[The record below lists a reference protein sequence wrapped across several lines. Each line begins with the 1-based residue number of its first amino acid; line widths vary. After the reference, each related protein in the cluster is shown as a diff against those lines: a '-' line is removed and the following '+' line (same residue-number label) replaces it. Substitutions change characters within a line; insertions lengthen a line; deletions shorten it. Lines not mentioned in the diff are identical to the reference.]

1 MGKAT
6 NFEELEATVK
16 RLAERLQHVE
26 TELALRRLVH
36 DYCIGADHRDLDR
49 WREVWTE
56 DAVWETSP
64 EPDRIYR
71 GRAAICEVVEG
82 QWETFPVMQ
91 HATSNHSIERLDGD
105 VATGRC
111 DAVVMAQLPDEQ
123 WLVGGNA
130 YEDEYRRE
138 GGRWRIARRRVVR
151 PFDLGPF
158 STLRHEEE
166 SEDAVST

>member
-1 MGKAT
+1 MANPT
-6 NFEELEATVK
+6 DLETLAATVGE
-16 RLAERLQHVE
+16 LAERFERVE
-26 TELALRRLVH
+26 AELEIRRLVH

-49 WREVWTE
+49 WREVWAE

-71 GRAAICEVVEG
+71 GRAAICEVVQD

-91 HATSNHSIERLDGD
+91 HATSNHTVERLTADT
-105 VATGRC
+105 ATGRC

-151 PFDLGPF
+151 PFDLGPL
-158 STLRHEEE
+158 STLHREEE
-166 SEDAVST
+166 EQPEAW